1 MTVTTYVG
9 IDVSKAHLDVAMLPG
24 GEVLRLAND
33 AAGIGELA
41 SRLSCLDLGV
51 VVLEATGGYELEAW
65 SALTEAGLPVAVLNP
80 RQVRDFARSMG
91 RLAKTDAIDAQ
102 VLARFAEA
110 VKPQPRPLPD
120 VATQALRELVRY
132 RRQVTECLTQ
142 ARNRLH
148 RAPVTR
154 GEIEDDIAHLRQKL
168 AAVDARIARLIEHVP
183 FARSR
188 AELLR
193 SVPGVGPALTAALLA
208 ELPELG
214 VLNRKQAAA
223 LVGVAPLN
231 RDSGAR
237 RGRRT
242 VWGGR
247 AALRSTLYMAAVVAA
262 RYNAQVRAFYL
273 RLLERGK
280 PPKLALTACMRKL
293 LAILNAIARNGQP
306 WHEASAGLTS

>member
-1 MTVTTYVG
+1 VKTFVG
-9 IDVSKAHLDVAMLPG
+9 IDVSKAYLDVAMLPG
-24 GEVLRLAND
+24 SETLRLAND
-33 AAGIGELA
+33 AAGIAELI
-41 SRLSCLDLGV
+41 SCLSCLNLGV
-51 VVLEATGGYELEAW
+51 VVLEATGGYELPAW
-65 SALTEAGLPVAVLNP
+65 SGLTEAGLPVAVLNP
-80 RQVRDFARSMG
+80 RQIRDFARSAG
-91 RLAKTDAIDAQ
+91 RLAKTDIIDAQ

-110 VKPQPRPLPD
+110 LKPEPRPLPD

-132 RRQVTECLTQ
+132 RRQLTESLTQ

-148 RAPVTR
+148 RATVTH
-154 GEIEDDIAHLRQKL
+154 GEIEDDIAHLKRKL
-168 AAVDARIARLIEHVP
+168 AAVEARIAKLIEQVP

-231 RDSGAR
+231 RDSGTL

-262 RYNAQVRAFYL
+262 RHNPQVRPFYL

-293 LAILNAIARNGQP
+293 LTILNTIARTGRP
-306 WHEASAGLTS
+306 WREVPIALTS